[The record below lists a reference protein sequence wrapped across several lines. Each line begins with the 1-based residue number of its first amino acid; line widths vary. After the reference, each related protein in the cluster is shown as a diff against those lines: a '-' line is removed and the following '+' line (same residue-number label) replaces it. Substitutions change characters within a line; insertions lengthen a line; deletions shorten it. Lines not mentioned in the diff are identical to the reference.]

1 MLISEILGEPWWL
14 LAWIAWLGLVN
25 LAGVLFL
32 SEVEARWTLAAF
44 FASAVAMSMLYELTG
59 YNRLLGLAHVLFW
72 TPLVIYLYARLRNLV
87 GPPLFEGCVRL
98 LLASLGVSL
107 VIDYVD
113 VLRYLLG
120 DRG

>member
-1 MLISEILGEPWWL
+1 MLIAEILAQPWWL
-14 LAWIAWLGLVN
+14 VTWITWLGFVN
-25 LAGVLFL
+25 AMSLLFL

-44 FASAVAMSMLYELTG
+44 LGSFVSMAILYEING
-59 YNRLLGLAHVLFW
+59 YNRLLGLAHAVFW
-72 TPLVIYLYARLRNLV
+72 TPLVIYLYGRLRNLV
-87 GPPLFEGCVRL
+87 GSPLFESWIRV

-113 VLRYLLG
+113 VLRYLMG